1 MKILF
6 TKTTEVMSSAVIA
19 VCSGIGYFSSYAE
32 DKEEKSVKV
41 IFDFGTEDFE
51 YDEEDVD
58 ISQFE
63 TYTTNLNYVQIP
75 AGRFT
80 RNGYGFDGWTYDG
93 VYGYYGTD
101 IITIPSDV
109 DEFVI
114 KAVWYDLYSENKC
127 NIIYNLEYK
136 GEQCERPTWLK
147 NTTAAAGMIF
157 EPNYRSLDI
166 GTAYTNGYTDGVH
179 NFTSGQKIILPDHD
193 LVLTPIWHSR
203 IQLTFTTGDV
213 DRVNGNKSVTFEK
226 ISNSSTELPT
236 ADRFSR
242 SGFNLVGWLSDY
254 DGQIYKVGATV
265 TTPDTDATY
274 TAVWEPKSYN
284 VVFSTGEGGK
294 SLKVTGLTDTAIICP
309 DPEHTVSGKYFA
321 GWKDS
326 TGKIYPVGSEYII
339 PGALPGSGISLKGVW
354 ETGEP
359 PVTEPPVSATT
370 TTATTSATPSESTTT
385 TPATTESTTGE
396 KINFGDVNTD
406 GEITVADATL
416 LLQHLGNADKYK
428 LSEQGQKNADCYN
441 TGDGLSARDALAIQ
455 KYDSK
460 VITSLPESE

>member
-1 MKILF
+1 MKKLF
-6 TKTTEVMSSAVIA
+6 TKTAAAMSAAVIA
-19 VCSGIGYFSSYAE
+19 VCSSVGFFSTIAADE
-32 DKEEKSVKV
+32 EEKNVKV

-63 TYTTNLNYVQIP
+63 SYTTTKNYVQIP

-80 RNGYGFDGWTYDG
+80 RDDYGFDGWTYDG
-93 VYGYYGTD
+93 IYGYYGTD
-101 IITIPSDV
+101 IITIPDDV

-114 KAVWYDLYSENKC
+114 KAVWYDLHTETKC
-127 NIIYNLEYK
+127 NVIYNLEYE
-136 GEQCERPTWLK
+136 GEQCERPIWLK
-147 NTTAAAGMIF
+147 DFTATVGTIF
-157 EPNYRSLDI
+157 QPNYRSIDI
-166 GTAYTNGYTDGVH
+166 GTAYTNGYTDGIH
-179 NFTSGQKIILPDHD
+179 TFTASQKIILPDHD
-193 LVLTPIWHSR
+193 IVLTPIWHKR
-203 IQLTFTTGDV
+203 IHLTFVAGDV
-213 DRVNGNKSVTFEK
+213 DRINGNTSVTFEK
-226 ISNSSTELPT
+226 VSNSSTELPT

-242 SGFNLVGWLSDY
+242 NGFNLVGWLSDY
-254 DGQIYKVGATV
+254 DGQIYNVGATV

-284 VVFSTGEGGK
+284 VVFITGEGGA
-294 SLKVTGLTDTAIICP
+294 SVKVTGLTDTAIICP
-309 DPEHTVSGKYFA
+309 DPEHTIAGKYFA

-326 TGKIYPVGSEYII
+326 TGTIYPVGSEYII

-359 PVTEPPVSATT
+359 PVTEPPVTT
-370 TTATTSATPSESTTT
+370 DETTSE
-385 TPATTESTTGE
+385 E
-396 KINFGDVNTD
+396 KIIFGDVNTD

-416 LLQHLGNADKYK
+416 LLQHLGNSDKYK
-428 LSEQGQKNADCYN
+428 ISEQGRKNADCYN

-460 VITSLPESE
+460 VITSLPETE